1 MEKRNVISFIWISKL
16 NQRRNQYVVFMD
28 KVIKIYLHLEL
39 VQWENKM
46 KLDLNLLNDLLN
58 LLGTYY
64 RI

>member
-1 MEKRNVISFIWISKL
+1 
-16 NQRRNQYVVFMD
+16 MD